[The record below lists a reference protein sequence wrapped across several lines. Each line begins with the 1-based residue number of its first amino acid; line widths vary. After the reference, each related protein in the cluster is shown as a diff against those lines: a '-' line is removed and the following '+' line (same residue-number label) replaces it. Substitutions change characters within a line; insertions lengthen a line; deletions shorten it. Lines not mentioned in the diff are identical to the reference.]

1 MGPLWVTPGLS
12 LLCPHIAHVRI
23 CVSLSRCNTW
33 ASSCPSLYVCVPE
46 KDSAYAHVCVPVCER
61 ACGQVHAHG
70 SISVFVHRVM
80 HMGGCACVCVRQR
93 ARVRGMQ
100 IGISVCFVHAQVP
113 LHGGGWGTGPGV
125 LRLGMRSGLCLAA

>member
-1 MGPLWVTPGLS
+1 MGPLGVTPGLS
-12 LLCPHIAHVRI
+12 LWCPHIAHVRI

-70 SISVFVHRVM
+70 SISVFVYRVM
-80 HMGGCACVCVRQR
+80 HLGVCVFVWQR

-113 LHGGGWGTGPGV
+113 LQGGGWGTGPGV
-125 LRLGMRSGLCLAA
+125 LRLGIQSGLCLAA